1 MQLSLPTDEFK
12 HFVLA
17 QLDHF
22 YPDGR
27 SALAT
32 GGGDFNKA
40 FDLALE
46 RLEYCFNHIKIRGY
60 KRADDGNP
68 LFHHL
73 NSDQYSQFLYY
84 LSNSLWKLNGDKN
97 ICDKLILL
105 NKALHGI
112 WYSYKNN
119 LPDIFLFVH
128 PVGTVLGNVNYS
140 DYLVVYQNVTVNT
153 IRVGMSEDYAQT
165 FGKGL
170 LLASGAKFIGS
181 ESIGDWVSIG
191 VNACVYKQS
200 VPSNS
205 IVYQDQTG
213 NIRVKPHD
221 NRKLLENYFYID
233 KAQIDF
239 LN

>member
-1 MQLSLPTDEFK
+1 MQLSLPTDELK
-12 HFVLA
+12 SFVLA

-22 YPDGR
+22 YPDGH
-27 SALAT
+27 SASAM
-32 GGGDFNKA
+32 GGGDFNSA

-46 RLEYCFNHIKIRGY
+46 RLEYCFDHIKIRGY
-60 KRADDGNP
+60 KRTDDGNP
-68 LFHHL
+68 LFYHL

-119 LPDIFLFVH
+119 LPNIFLFVH
-128 PVGTVLGNVNYS
+128 PVGTVLGNVNFS

-153 IRVGMSEDYAQT
+153 IRVGMSEAWAQT

-170 LLASGAKFIGS
+170 LLASGSKVIGN
-181 ESIGDWVSIG
+181 ESIGDWVSVG
-191 VNACVYKQS
+191 VNTVVYKRAL
-200 VPSNS
+200 PSNS
-205 IVYQDQTG
+205 IIYTDSSGAVCLKDYNT
-213 NIRVKPHD
+213 K
-221 NRKLLENYFYID
+221 KLLENYFY
-233 KAQIDF
+233 F
-239 LN
+239 E